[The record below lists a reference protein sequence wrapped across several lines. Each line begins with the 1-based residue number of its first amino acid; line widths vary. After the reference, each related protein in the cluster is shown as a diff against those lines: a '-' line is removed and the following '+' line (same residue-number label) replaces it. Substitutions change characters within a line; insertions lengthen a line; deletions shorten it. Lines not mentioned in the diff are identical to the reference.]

1 MNAFKSFFVILI
13 VLVLLAGGAYVAIG
27 AVTQSPELPE
37 PEATLTVLTGEVS
50 IQSGEDGVFQQV
62 DQSATVEVG
71 DTIVTGSDGRAEID
85 FYAQGL
91 LRVETDT
98 TIRIQESHFD
108 PETSTFVGS
117 VFVETGRMW
126 NRFFEFVSPESS
138 YEVETSSTVATIR
151 GTAFSVDAYEDGL
164 ADIFVFESEVDV
176 MTVYGDQILDNVRM
190 TAGDFASG
198 EWTQDKNPKMQ
209 MKQQSHLDEWVRIM
223 NEKDVE
229 SAQNM
234 KQRVIDQARK
244 SSRIDP
250 DSPLYGLVQ
259 ISEDVRLWMAPE
271 EEKEQLKA
279 EFFQAHLIDAA
290 IMMEHDEEV
299 AQEIIQDASE
309 RYSGE
314 VADSAEVQRTMMLL
328 ERQGSVPEGV
338 MEVKEVEQKQMQIDG
353 EVLDV
358 QDLKAQ
364 MREMIDDVNVQID
377 LEMTQ

>member
-1 MNAFKSFFVILI
+1 MKALKSLFAIVI

-27 AVTQSPELPE
+27 AVTQAPELPE

-50 IQSGEDGVFQQV
+50 IQSGDDGVFQQI
-62 DQSATVEVG
+62 DQTAIVQAG

-85 FYAQGL
+85 FYTQGL

-98 TIRIQESHFD
+98 TIRIQASDFD
-108 PETSTFVGS
+108 PETNTFVGS
-117 VFVETGRMW
+117 IFIETGRMW

-164 ADIFVFESEVDV
+164 ADIYVFESEVDV
-176 MTVYGDQILDNVRM
+176 MTVYKDQILGNVRM

-198 EWTQDKNPKMQ
+198 EWTEDKNPKMQ
-209 MKQQSHLDEWVRIM
+209 MKQQDHLDEWVRIM
-223 NEKDVE
+223 NEKDAE

-259 ISEDVRLWMAPE
+259 VSEDVRLWMAPE
-271 EEKEQLKA
+271 EEKEQLKT

-290 IMMEHDEEV
+290 IMMEHDEQV
-299 AQEIIQDASE
+299 AQQIIEDATE
-309 RYSGE
+309 RYNGE
-314 VADSAEVQRTMMLL
+314 ELDSMEVQRTMMML
-328 ERQGSVPEGV
+328 ERQGSVPEGM
-338 MEVKEVEQKQMQIDG
+338 MESETEQKEMQIDAQM
-353 EVLDV
+353 LDV

-364 MREMIDDVNVQID
+364 MREMIDDVHVEID
-377 LEMTQ
+377 LETTE